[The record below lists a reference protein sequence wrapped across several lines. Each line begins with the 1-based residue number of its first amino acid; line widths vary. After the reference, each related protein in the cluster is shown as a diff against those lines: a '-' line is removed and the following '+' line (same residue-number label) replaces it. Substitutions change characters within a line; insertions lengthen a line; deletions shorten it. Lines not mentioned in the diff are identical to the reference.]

1 MSTKTTFKR
10 IALVAVASL
19 GFGVLTS
26 VAPASAT
33 TVAGSV
39 SPVRVS
45 FTTTAAGSIVRDV
58 TPQAQISWSAATAD
72 AVYTGNETV
81 TVTLTSAPSAAA
93 VLQIDVATE
102 IGTTLNSTGTAGV
115 TGAASLTTPTS
126 GASGADIVLTGQ
138 TTKAGKVAVQVDTAG
153 SYAGNLKIYNA
164 GVLRNTVNFSF
175 TTRGA
180 VASYTA
186 AVTASSLAPSA
197 TGTHS
202 VTLLD
207 ANGFTTQPLMV
218 DSFANTTTGSITGT
232 TAYSVTAATIGQIT
246 AGVADLPTTS
256 IADGTAS
263 QTYTA
268 GSSANTVGTYVTTP
282 AGTLGG
288 LAAQTLTVTTDAT
301 VIDTTAVTAYVLSA
315 PADAAV
321 QTGALSTSDRVAPVR
336 TGTTTVTISATVGS
350 GFTAGSTVRFGA
362 VVSAGTVNG
371 VAATTAAT
379 RLYTN
384 ATVSSTGKAALTY
397 TLAGN
402 ATLLNATL
410 TIDQVTVTNSDVA
423 LTELVVRQTAAA
435 ANADTITNSVGTR
448 LVRALAT
455 TTSVDV
461 TVADQY
467 GVNLGAGWTVQA
479 FRGTAAGT
487 LLSTATTNAS
497 GVATVSITPL
507 STVLN
512 NGTETYT
519 YTASRP
525 GISAITATDTT
536 VVTYT
541 TTGGITSMST
551 AIGGQAGSVLTPVLH
566 TTADAALT
574 VLPAIRV
581 AAGGDATDAVGD
593 GIYTVRTAVQSGGAS
608 DFSNAV
614 QFTTT
619 NVPANSTTYTASAGA
634 MLCTAAVF
642 TAELCAWNAGVST
655 LTVGAGRS
663 VYAYATATGTH
674 TITATSGDKT
684 STMKFFAYNL
694 ETNYY
699 TVSAAADST
708 SIKTGQTGVITV
720 NVKDIFGNAVDTT
733 GSLLTA
739 TASGKVRLAGQA
751 LTQTIDTG
759 VTGSFA
765 FTVLADATA
774 GEGTITIAPTTT
786 GAQAWGASYV
796 APTGAAAPVK
806 SVTLTFTVTGAT
818 LKTVDDL
825 AAEQAEAAA
834 AAKATDAA
842 IAALKAQLDAAAAKA
857 AADKVTSDAAIAAAQ
872 AAAVEAATAAAD
884 AAAEATDAANAAT
897 DAANA
902 SAEAGDAAT
911 AAAQDAA
918 DAVAAL
924 STQVSEMIDTLKKQ
938 ITALTNLVI
947 KIQKKVKA

>member
-19 GFGVLTS
+19 GFGVLSS
-26 VAPASAT
+26 VTPASAAAVT
-33 TVAGSV
+33 GSV
-39 SPVRVS
+39 SPVSVS
-45 FTTTAAGSIVRDV
+45 FTGTALDDAPYARIAWATTDAM
-58 TPQAQISWSAATAD
+58 ISTD
-72 AVYTGNETV
+72 TV
-81 TVTLTSAPSAAA
+81 TIVLTSAPTPTAS
-93 VLQIDVATE
+93 VKLIVNTSVGLTR
-102 IGTTLNSTGTAGV
+102 GTTVGFGGVGAGIDNL
-115 TGAASLTTPTS
+115 TGAASALAYGGANVAAAGTAS
-126 GASGADIVLTGQ
+126 MGIQADASGF
-138 TTKAGKVAVQVDTAG
+138 
-153 SYAGNLKIYNA
+153 YAGTISTTTA
-164 GVLRNTVNFSF
+164 TGVPNDVVSFSF
-175 TTRGA
+175 TTRGKA
-180 VASYTA
+180 VSYTA
-186 AVTASSLAPSA
+186 VVSAASVSPSGTSTLTVTTLDSA
-197 TGTHS
+197 G
-202 VTLLD
+202 L
-207 ANGFTTQPLMV
+207 TTQPGMV
-218 DSFANTTTGSITGT
+218 DSFA
-232 TAYSVTAATIGQIT
+232 
-246 AGVADLPTTS
+246 
-256 IADGTAS
+256 IADGTSTGTFAGGAS
-263 QTYTA
+263 TLTVEAGGSILATSLYDGTAAIVYTA
-268 GSSANTVGTYVTTP
+268 PATENTVSTLTVTP
-282 AGTLGG
+282 RGTLGG
-288 LAAQTLTVTTDAT
+288 LAAQSLTVTTDAT
-301 VIDTTAVTAYVLSA
+301 TINTTAVSAYAVTAPVDAAAQTGTLAAGTLATPVRAGTSTVTVSATSSA
-315 PADAAV
+315 PA
-321 QTGALSTSDRVAPVR
+321 GSTLRF
-336 TGTTTVTISATVGS
+336 SATVGS
-350 GFTAGSTVRFGA
+350 TGTLDGASTAVTPV
-362 VVSAGTVNG
+362 
-371 VAATTAAT
+371 
-379 RLYTN
+379 YKN
-384 ATVSSTGKAALTY
+384 ATVSALGKVSLTY
-397 TLAGN
+397 TIAGN
-402 ATLLNATL
+402 ATLVTREL
-410 TIDQVTVTNSDVA
+410 TINQVDVTNTAVA
-423 LTELVVRQTAAA
+423 LTQLKVVQTAAA
-435 ANADTITNSVGTR
+435 ADAGSITNSVGAN
-448 LVRALAT
+448 LVRALGT

-461 TVADQY
+461 EVDDQF
-467 GVNLGAGWTVQA
+467 GVNLGAGWTVQS
-479 FRGTAAGT
+479 FRGTT

-497 GVATVSITPL
+497 GIATVTISPL
-507 STVLN
+507 STVVT
-512 NGTETYT
+512 GGQETYS
-519 YTASRP
+519 YQASRP
-525 GISAITATDTT
+525 GIAAITATATT

-541 TTGGITSMST
+541 TTGAITSMST
-551 AIGGQAGSVLTPVLH
+551 AIVGQSGTGILTPVLH
-566 TTADAALT
+566 TTTDAALT

-581 AAGGDATDAVGD
+581 AAGGDATDAAGD
-593 GIYTVRTAVQSGGAS
+593 GIYTVRTAVQSGGTSA
-608 DFSNAV
+608 FSNAV

-634 MLCTAAVF
+634 KLCTAAVF
-642 TAELCAWNAGVST
+642 TAELCAWDAGVST

-684 STMKFFAYNL
+684 TTMKFFAYNL

-759 VTGSFA
+759 VDGTFA

-786 GAQAWGASYV
+786 GANAWGASYV

-806 SVTLTFTVTGAT
+806 SATLTFTVTGAT

-825 AAEQAEAAA
+825 AAEQAAQAA

-857 AADKVTSDAAIAAAQ
+857 AADKASSDAAIAAAQ